1 MTWAEVLSKQV
12 GADGTQVFRSPIATL
27 IWWLWVLFAVGN
39 LIDLAVQGRDHL
51 SVIAACTLLVITGI
65 VYATAQR
72 PRIIVDPDALTIVN
86 PVRVHRVGW
95 PAVAGFDSTELLR
108 VRCLWTAE
116 DGTESKMRGLYAWA
130 AHSSRRR
137 QVAAEMRA
145 QRRVRGASAA
155 RGVRFGSFG
164 SPPVDDA
171 PPPAPLGLDVDI
183 LVATLTERAEQVK
196 SDVSPDVRAQ
206 RPVSSWYWPAIAA
219 IIVPALALVLAV
231 LV

>member
-1 MTWAEVLSKQV
+1 MTWAEVLSKQAD
-12 GADGTQVFRSPIATL
+12 ADGRQVFRSPIATL
-27 IWWLWVLFAVGN
+27 IWWVWVLFAVGN
-39 LIDLAVQGRDHL
+39 LIDLAVQDRDHL
-51 SVIAACTLLVITGI
+51 SVIAACTLLLITGI
-65 VYATAQR
+65 VFSTAQR
-72 PRIIVDPDALTIVN
+72 PRIIADPDGLTIVN

-95 PAVAGFDSTELLR
+95 PAVVGFDSTELLR
-108 VRCLWTAE
+108 VRCLWTTE
-116 DGTESKMRGLYAWA
+116 DGTESKMRGFYAWA

-145 QRRVRGASAA
+145 QRRIRGGSAA

-171 PPPAPLGLDVDI
+171 PPPAPLGLDVDV
-183 LVATLTERAEQVK
+183 LVATLAERAEQVK

-231 LV
+231 LL